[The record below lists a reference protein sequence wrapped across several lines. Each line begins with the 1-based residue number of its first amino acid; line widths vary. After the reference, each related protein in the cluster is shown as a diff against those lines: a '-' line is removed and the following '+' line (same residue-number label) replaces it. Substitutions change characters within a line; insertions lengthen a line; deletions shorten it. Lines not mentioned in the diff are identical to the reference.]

1 MRLLMKASVDKNNF
15 KITLDNEA
23 IKAIRFCNGF
33 TTDLRIKLTNAN
45 RNSLWHWLDQNA
57 LGIFY
62 CRLVECI
69 GLLVVRRC
77 KICRSLV
84 QIPVSKDRIVLI

>member
-1 MRLLMKASVDKNNF
+1 MKAVVDKKNF

-57 LGIFY
+57 LGIFGMDFVHY
-62 CRLVECI
+62 STIQPTDDDWHKYEVMLKN
-69 GLLVVRRC
+69 VVRQVIGC
-77 KICRSLV
+77 
-84 QIPVSKDRIVLI
+84 